1 MFDYLEKNS
10 SALIQRWL
18 TTTDSYYIQMR
29 THTHTHKILTYH
41 LLIET
46 TVNQNKLRWT
56 TKLAKQDIQLRY
68 LLNISYLTEI

>member
-29 THTHTHKILTYH
+29 AHTHT
-41 LLIET
+41 
-46 TVNQNKLRWT
+46 QNSNLPPFDRDNCESK
-56 TKLAKQDIQLRY
+56 
-68 LLNISYLTEI
+68 

>member
-29 THTHTHKILTYH
+29 AHTHYH